1 MKFGKAACATM
12 LPILLAG
19 CSAHSPFQPIE
30 LVPAKLLEP
39 QPTQLVPSSNLAAQP
54 SDVRSAIENY
64 QRTGSAPELHD
75 GITTRFP
82 YDPDAE
88 PVVLC
93 EPLRVTEVLLESG
106 ESVGSAA
113 AGDTERWMIQA
124 IDGRVLVKPKS
135 AGIATN
141 LIILTSHHCYHL
153 MLKSGGKY
161 MPRVAF
167 YYPKETL
174 TEEANRNRAL
184 DQQGRQVSTLP
195 VLAQLNFGYSLSG
208 PSVSWKPVQTFDDG
222 ERVYIEM
229 PATLL
234 ASDAPT
240 LMIGGDDA
248 NALVNYQVK
257 GRYYIVD
264 RIFKQAVLVSGTGK
278 DRREITITRIGA

>member
-1 MKFGKAACATM
+1 MKFAKAAHATV

-19 CSAHSPFQPIE
+19 CSTHPPAQPIE
-30 LVPAKLLEP
+30 LVPARLLEP
-39 QPTQLVPSSNLAAQP
+39 QPSRLAPASTLAAQP
-54 SDVRSAIENY
+54 SDVRSATENY
-64 QRTGSAPELHD
+64 QRTGAAPVLHE

-82 YDPDAE
+82 YDQDAE

-93 EPLRVTEVLLESG
+93 EPLRVTEVLLGSG
-106 ESVGSAA
+106 ESAQSAA

-124 IDGRVLVKPKS
+124 IDGRVLVKPK
-135 AGIATN
+135 AARITTN
-141 LIILTSHHCYHL
+141 LIILTSHHTYHL
-153 MLKSGGKY
+153 LLKSGGEY

-167 YYPKETL
+167 YYPTETL
-174 TEEANRNRAL
+174 TAEANRKRELEHQNERSSIPSA
-184 DQQGRQVSTLP
+184 
-195 VLAQLNFGYSLSG
+195 LAQLNFGYSLSG

-234 ASDAPT
+234 ASDAPA
-240 LMIGGDDA
+240 LMISADET

-264 RIFKQAVLVSGTGK
+264 RIFKRAVLVSGTGK

>member
-1 MKFGKAACATM
+1 MKFAKIASATV

-19 CSAHSPFQPIE
+19 CSTHSPVQPIE

-39 QPTQLVPSSNLAAQP
+39 QPTRVIPSSNLAPEP

-64 QRTGSAPELHD
+64 QRTGTAPELHE

-88 PVVLC
+88 PIVLC
-93 EPLRVTEVLLESG
+93 EPLRVTEVLLGSG
-106 ESVGSAA
+106 ESVASAA

-124 IDGRVLVKPKS
+124 VNGRVLVKPKV
-135 AGIATN
+135 AGITTN
-141 LIILTSHHCYHL
+141 LIILTSHHTYHL

-161 MPRVAF
+161 MPRFAF
-167 YYPKETL
+167 YYPTETL
-174 TEEANRNRAL
+174 AAEANRKREL
-184 DQQGRQVSTLP
+184 DQQNRQASALP
-195 VLAQLNFGYSLSG
+195 ALAQLNFGYSLSG
-208 PSVSWKPVQTFDDG
+208 PAVSWKPVQTFDDG

-229 PATLL
+229 PTSLL
-234 ASDAPT
+234 ASDAPA
-240 LMIGGDDA
+240 LMISADDS

>member
-1 MKFGKAACATM
+1 MKLGRTTYSTV

-19 CSAHSPFQPIE
+19 CSTHPPVQPIE
-30 LVPAKLLEP
+30 LVAANLLQP
-39 QPTQLVPSSNLAAQP
+39 QPARVVPSSNLAGQP
-54 SDVRSAIENY
+54 ADVRSAIENY
-64 QRTGSAPELHD
+64 ERTGSALVLHG

-93 EPLRVTEVLLESG
+93 EPLRVTEVLLGSG
-106 ESVGSAA
+106 ESAESAA

-124 IDGRVLVKPKS
+124 IDGRVLVKPKA

-141 LIILTSHHCYHL
+141 LIILTSHHTYHL
-153 MLKSGGKY
+153 LLKSGGKY
-161 MPRVAF
+161 MPRVTF
-167 YYPKETL
+167 YYPTETL
-174 TEEANRNRAL
+174 TAEANRKREL
-184 DQQGRQVSTLP
+184 ERQREQAATLP
-195 VLAQLNFGYSLSG
+195 PLAQLNFGYSLSG

-234 ASDAPT
+234 ASDAPA
-240 LMIGGDDA
+240 LMIRADDA